1 MMKKRYRIIIQDVIF
16 LLIFITAVL
25 YVWENKSATALE
37 LALTGLT
44 IIIVLR
50 INIWIKRL
58 KSRK

>member
-1 MMKKRYRIIIQDVIF
+1 MMKKRYRMIIQDVIF

>member
-1 MMKKRYRIIIQDVIF
+1 MKKRYRIIIQDVIF

>member
-1 MMKKRYRIIIQDVIF
+1 MKKRYRMIIQDVIF